1 MERHGTNYPA
11 SRGFFLVSLLEC
23 MKLFASLVF
32 RVVGLFTSAREVSL
46 GEVNKTTTRNTRDM
60 NDFVHAKRQVPEGI
74 LFKQGRHKWV
84 SKRNKILY
92 TAFSWSKKEATSE

>member
-11 SRGFFLVSLLEC
+11 SRGFFLVSLLAC

-46 GEVNKTTTRNTRDM
+46 GEVKTTTRNSRDV
-60 NDFVHAKRQVPEGI
+60 NDFVHAKRQVPEGN
-74 LFKQGRHKWV
+74 LFKQGRYKWV

-92 TAFSWSKKEATSE
+92 TAFSWPKKEATSE